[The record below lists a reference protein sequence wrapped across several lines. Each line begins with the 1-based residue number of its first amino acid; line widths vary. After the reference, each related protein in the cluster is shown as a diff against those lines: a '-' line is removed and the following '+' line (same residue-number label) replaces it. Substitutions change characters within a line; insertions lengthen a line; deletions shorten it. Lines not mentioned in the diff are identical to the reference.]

1 MTLKITLSAL
11 TLIVLSAFRASAP
24 VDIRIQTPVEKAVY
38 KPLDTIWIKAVV
50 SAPEALHNINLK
62 VVSADNGDVIY
73 SKNIHTHG
81 NSANVNE
88 YFINPLKEKKEL
100 RLSVQTT
107 GHDGGETGNQWIN
120 FSSSAS
126 GKSKPAKKP

>member
-11 TLIVLSAFRASAP
+11 FVILLSAFRTSVP

-38 KPLDTIWIKAVV
+38 KPLDTIWIKAMV

-62 VVSADNGDVIY
+62 VVLADNGEVIF

-81 NSANVNE
+81 TAASVSE

-107 GHDGGETGNQWIN
+107 GHDGSETGNQWIN
-120 FSSSAS
+120 FSTAAS